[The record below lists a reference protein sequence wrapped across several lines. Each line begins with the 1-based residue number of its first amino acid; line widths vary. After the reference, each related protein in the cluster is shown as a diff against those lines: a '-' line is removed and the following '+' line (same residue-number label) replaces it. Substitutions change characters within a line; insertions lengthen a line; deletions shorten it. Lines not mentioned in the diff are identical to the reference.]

1 MVRHSN
7 RRLPHPNERVV
18 CGRSQGVGAAPPV
31 AQADRSLTHSDHS
44 LTSDLARQHEGVL

>member
-7 RRLPHPNERVV
+7 ERLRDPNERVV
-18 CGRSQGVGAAPPV
+18 CGEVRGVDAAPLV

-44 LTSDLARQHEGVL
+44 LTSDLARQDEGVP